1 MTTKAASA
9 KPSVPSS
16 QKAPEKKLASN
27 KILWLFAIGQLGWS
41 ALAGVISNCLVYYYM
56 PEEDLLSQ
64 GHTLFITQTAVFLG
78 FLTVIGLI
86 TALGR
91 LFDAVTDPWIA
102 SISDRCKHKLGRR
115 IPFLRFSA
123 IPFGIV
129 TVLVFV
135 SPVNGQSPINSV
147 FLGVMM
153 LLFYLCMTCY
163 CTPYNALIP
172 ELGGTQKLRIDVSTY
187 ISATYF
193 VGTALAYT
201 VPTIASMLFPTFGVA
216 GGYRIAIAC
225 LAVVAVI
232 CMLVPAFGIDEHVY
246 ADTTPSTSPTFS
258 SLVKTFK
265 NKEFQTFVAS
275 DVLYWIAF
283 TMFQTGL
290 LFYVTQ
296 LMGLDVSWSTILLVL
311 MMVIAFILYIP
322 VNFLAKRIGKKNLI
336 VFAFGFF
343 AVTFGITA
351 LSGVIGVPK
360 EAWGIIIA
368 ILASVPLAIL
378 GVLPQAVVAD
388 IADVD
393 AIDTGEARQG
403 MFYAAR
409 TFAMKLGQAI
419 SMLVFTG
426 IIAMDIGDV
435 KYRITAVVAC
445 VFCLLGCLVFARY
458 REKKVLARIEEHA
471 DEARR
476 GGE

>member
-1 MTTKAASA
+1 M
-9 KPSVPSS
+9 
-16 QKAPEKKLASN
+16 EKKLASN
-27 KILWLFAIGQLGWS
+27 GTLWMFALGQMGWA

-56 PEEDLLSQ
+56 PEEDLLAQ
-64 GHTLFITQTAVFLG
+64 GHTVFIAQTAVFLG
-78 FLTVIGLI
+78 FLTVIGAI

-102 SISDRCKHKLGRR
+102 SLSDRCKHKLGRR
-115 IPFLRFSA
+115 IPFMRYSA

-135 SPVNGQSPINSV
+135 SPIQGESPVNSL

-153 LLFYLCMTCY
+153 LLFYLLMTCY

-172 ELGGTQKLRIDVSTY
+172 ELGRTQKLRINVSTY

-193 VGTALAYT
+193 IGTALAYA
-201 VPTIASMLFPTFGVA
+201 VPTIASVLTPSFGVA
-216 GGYRIAIAC
+216 VGYRIAIAG

-232 CMLVPAFGIDEHVY
+232 CMLIPAFGIDEHAY
-246 ADTTPSTSPTFS
+246 ADTTPSQSPAFS
-258 SLVKTFK
+258 SLMKTFG

-275 DVLYWIAF
+275 DILYWIAF

-290 LFYVTQ
+290 LFYVTR

-311 MMVIAFILYIP
+311 MMGVAFILYIP
-322 VNFLAKRIGKKNLI
+322 VNFLAKKIGKKKLI
-336 VFAFGFF
+336 VFAFSFF
-343 AVTFGITA
+343 AVTFGLTA
-351 LSGVIGVPK
+351 FSGLIGIPL
-360 EAWGIIIA
+360 EAWGIFIA
-368 ILASVPLAIL
+368 VLASVPLAIL

-388 IADVD
+388 IAEVD
-393 AIDTGEARQG
+393 AADTGEARQG

-409 TFAMKLGQAI
+409 TFAMKLGQAV

-426 IIAMDIGDV
+426 IIAMDIGDM

-445 VFCLLGCLVFARY
+445 VFCMLGAIVFARY
-458 REKKVLARIEEHA
+458 HEKSVLRRIGETNEAERLEEA
-471 DEARR
+471 GA
-476 GGE
+476 

>member
-1 MTTKAASA
+1 MTAILFLFVKQVKGSLM
-9 KPSVPSS
+9 
-16 QKAPEKKLASN
+16 EKKLASN
-27 KILWLFAIGQLGWS
+27 KILWMFAIGQLGWA

-56 PEEDLLSQ
+56 PEDSLLSQ
-64 GHTLFITQTAVFLG
+64 GHTIFIAQSAVFFG
-78 FLTVIGLI
+78 MLTIIGGI

-102 SISDRCKHKLGRR
+102 SLSDRCKHKLGRR
-115 IPFLRFSA
+115 IPFLRFAA

-135 SPVNGQSPINSV
+135 SPINGESPINAV
-147 FLGVMM
+147 FLAVMM

-172 ELGGTQKLRIDVSTY
+172 ELGRTQKLRINVSTY

-193 VGTALAYT
+193 IGTALAYT

-216 GGYRIAIAC
+216 GGYRIAIAG

-232 CMLVPAFGIDEHVY
+232 CMLVPAFGIDEHKY
-246 ADTTPSTSPTFS
+246 ADTTPSESPAFN

-275 DVLYWIAF
+275 DILYWVAF

-290 LFYVTQ
+290 LFYVTE
-296 LMGLDVSWSTILLVL
+296 LMGLDVAWSTILLVL
-311 MMVIAFILYIP
+311 MMVVAFILYIP
-322 VNFLAKRIGKKNLI
+322 VNFIAKRIGKKKLI
-336 VFAFGFF
+336 VFAFSFF

-351 LSGVIGVPK
+351 LSGMLGVPL
-360 EAWGIIIA
+360 EAWGILIA
-368 ILASVPLAIL
+368 ILASIPLAIL

-393 AIDTGEARQG
+393 ALDTGEARQG

-409 TFAMKLGQAI
+409 TFAMKLGQAV

-426 IIAMDIGDV
+426 IIAMDIGDM
-435 KYRITAVVAC
+435 KYRITAIVAC
-445 VFCLLGCLVFARY
+445 AFCLLGALVFARY
-458 REKKVLARIEEHA
+458 HEKVVLARIEEENRDLLA
-471 DEARR
+471 EEA
-476 GGE
+476 

>member
-1 MTTKAASA
+1 M
-9 KPSVPSS
+9 
-16 QKAPEKKLASN
+16 EKKLASN
-27 KILWLFAIGQLGWS
+27 KILWMFAIGQLGWA

-56 PEEDLLSQ
+56 PEDSLLSQ
-64 GHTLFITQTAVFLG
+64 GHTIFIAQSAVFFG
-78 FLTVIGLI
+78 MLTIIGGI

-102 SISDRCKHKLGRR
+102 SLSDRCKHRLGRR
-115 IPFLRFSA
+115 IPFLRYAA
-123 IPFGIV
+123 IPFGVV

-135 SPVNGQSPINSV
+135 SPINGESPINAV
-147 FLGVMM
+147 FLAVMM

-172 ELGGTQKLRIDVSTY
+172 ELGRTQKLRINVSTY

-193 VGTALAYT
+193 IGTALAYT
-201 VPTIASMLFPTFGVA
+201 VPTIANMLFPTFGVA
-216 GGYRIAIAC
+216 GGYRIAIAG

-232 CMLVPAFGIDEHVY
+232 CMLVPAFGIDEHKY
-246 ADTTPSTSPTFS
+246 ADTTPSESPAFN

-275 DVLYWIAF
+275 DILYWVAF

-290 LFYVTQ
+290 LFYVTE
-296 LMGLDVSWSTILLVL
+296 LMGLDVAWSTILLVL
-311 MMVIAFILYIP
+311 MMVVAIILYIP
-322 VNFLAKRIGKKNLI
+322 VNFLAKRIGKKKLI
-336 VFAFGFF
+336 VFAFSFF

-351 LSGVIGVPK
+351 LSGMLGVPL
-360 EAWGIIIA
+360 EAWGILIA
-368 ILASVPLAIL
+368 VLASIPLAIL

-393 AIDTGEARQG
+393 ALDTGEARQG

-409 TFAMKLGQAI
+409 TFAMKLGQAV

-426 IIAMDIGDV
+426 IIAMDIGDM
-435 KYRITAVVAC
+435 KYRITAIVAC
-445 VFCLLGCLVFARY
+445 AFCLLGALVFARY
-458 REKKVLARIEEHA
+458 HEKVVLARIEEENRELLA
-471 DEARR
+471 EEA
-476 GGE
+476 

>member
-1 MTTKAASA
+1 M
-9 KPSVPSS
+9 
-16 QKAPEKKLASN
+16 EKKLASN
-27 KILWLFAIGQLGWS
+27 KILWMFAIGQLGWA

-56 PEEDLLSQ
+56 PEDSLLSQ
-64 GHTLFITQTAVFLG
+64 GHTIFIAQSAVFFG
-78 FLTVIGLI
+78 MLTIIGGI

-102 SISDRCKHKLGRR
+102 SLSDRCKHRLGRR
-115 IPFLRFSA
+115 IPFLRYAA
-123 IPFGIV
+123 IPFGVV

-135 SPVNGQSPINSV
+135 SPINGESPINAV
-147 FLGVMM
+147 FLAVMM

-172 ELGGTQKLRIDVSTY
+172 ELGRTQKLRINVSTY

-193 VGTALAYT
+193 IGTALAYT

-216 GGYRIAIAC
+216 GGYRIAIAG

-232 CMLVPAFGIDEHVY
+232 CMLVPAFGIDEHKY
-246 ADTTPSTSPTFS
+246 ADTTPSESPAFN

-275 DVLYWIAF
+275 DILYWVAF

-290 LFYVTQ
+290 LFYVTE
-296 LMGLDVSWSTILLVL
+296 LMGLDVAWSTILLVL
-311 MMVIAFILYIP
+311 MMVVAFILYIP
-322 VNFLAKRIGKKNLI
+322 VNFLAKRIGKKKLI
-336 VFAFGFF
+336 VFAFSFF

-351 LSGVIGVPK
+351 LSGMLGVPL
-360 EAWGIIIA
+360 EAWGILIA
-368 ILASVPLAIL
+368 ILASIPLAIL

-393 AIDTGEARQG
+393 ALDTGEARQG

-409 TFAMKLGQAI
+409 TFAMKLGQAV

-426 IIAMDIGDV
+426 IIAMDIGDM
-435 KYRITAVVAC
+435 KYRITAIAAC
-445 VFCLLGCLVFARY
+445 AFCLLGALVFARY
-458 REKKVLARIEEHA
+458 HEKVVLARIEEENRDLLA
-471 DEARR
+471 EEA
-476 GGE
+476 

>member
-1 MTTKAASA
+1 M
-9 KPSVPSS
+9 
-16 QKAPEKKLASN
+16 EKKLASN
-27 KILWLFAIGQLGWS
+27 KILWMFAIGQLGWA

-56 PEEDLLSQ
+56 PEDSLLSQ
-64 GHTLFITQTAVFLG
+64 GHTIFIAQSAVFFG
-78 FLTVIGLI
+78 MLTIIGGI

-102 SISDRCKHKLGRR
+102 SLSDRCKHRLGRR
-115 IPFLRFSA
+115 IPFLRYAA
-123 IPFGIV
+123 IPFGVV

-135 SPVNGQSPINSV
+135 SPINGESPINAV
-147 FLGVMM
+147 FLAVMM

-172 ELGGTQKLRIDVSTY
+172 ELGRTQKLRINVSTY

-193 VGTALAYT
+193 IGTALAYT

-216 GGYRIAIAC
+216 GGYRIAIAG

-232 CMLVPAFGIDEHVY
+232 CMLVPAFGIDEHKY
-246 ADTTPSTSPTFS
+246 ADTTPSESPAFN

-275 DVLYWIAF
+275 DILYWVAF

-290 LFYVTQ
+290 LFYVT
-296 LMGLDVSWSTILLVL
+296 D
-311 MMVIAFILYIP
+311 
-322 VNFLAKRIGKKNLI
+322 AKRIGKKKLI
-336 VFAFGFF
+336 VFAFSFF

-351 LSGVIGVPK
+351 LSGMLGVPL
-360 EAWGIIIA
+360 EAWGILIA
-368 ILASVPLAIL
+368 VLASIPLAIL

-393 AIDTGEARQG
+393 ALDTGEARQG

-409 TFAMKLGQAI
+409 TFAMKLGQAV

-426 IIAMDIGDV
+426 IIAMDIGDM
-435 KYRITAVVAC
+435 KYRITAIVAC
-445 VFCLLGCLVFARY
+445 AFCLLGALVFARY
-458 REKKVLARIEEHA
+458 HEKVVLARIEEENRELLA
-471 DEARR
+471 EEA
-476 GGE
+476 

>member
-1 MTTKAASA
+1 M
-9 KPSVPSS
+9 
-16 QKAPEKKLASN
+16 EKKLASN
-27 KILWLFAIGQLGWS
+27 KILWMFAIGQLGWA

-56 PEEDLLSQ
+56 PEDSLLSQ
-64 GHTLFITQTAVFLG
+64 GHTIFIAQSAVFFG
-78 FLTVIGLI
+78 MLTIIGGI

-102 SISDRCKHKLGRR
+102 SLSDRCKHRLGRR
-115 IPFLRFSA
+115 IPFLRYAA
-123 IPFGIV
+123 IPFGVV

-135 SPVNGQSPINSV
+135 SPINGESPINAV
-147 FLGVMM
+147 FLAVMM

-172 ELGGTQKLRIDVSTY
+172 ELGRTQKLRINVSTY

-193 VGTALAYT
+193 IGTALAYT

-216 GGYRIAIAC
+216 GGYRIAIAG

-232 CMLVPAFGIDEHVY
+232 CMLVPAFGIDEHKY
-246 ADTTPSTSPTFS
+246 ADTTPSESPAFN

-275 DVLYWIAF
+275 DILYWVAF

-290 LFYVTQ
+290 LFYVTE
-296 LMGLDVSWSTILLVL
+296 LMGLDVAWSTILLVL
-311 MMVIAFILYIP
+311 MMVVAFILYIP
-322 VNFLAKRIGKKNLI
+322 VNFLAKRIGKKKLI
-336 VFAFGFF
+336 VFAFSFF

-351 LSGVIGVPK
+351 LSGMLGVPL
-360 EAWGIIIA
+360 EAWGILIA
-368 ILASVPLAIL
+368 VLASIPLAIL

-393 AIDTGEARQG
+393 ALDTGEARQG

-409 TFAMKLGQAI
+409 TFAMKLGQAV

-426 IIAMDIGDV
+426 IIAMDIGDM
-435 KYRITAVVAC
+435 KYRITAIVAC
-445 VFCLLGCLVFARY
+445 AFCLLGALVFARY
-458 REKKVLARIEEHA
+458 HEKVVLARIEEENRDLLA
-471 DEARR
+471 EEA
-476 GGE
+476 

>member
-1 MTTKAASA
+1 M
-9 KPSVPSS
+9 
-16 QKAPEKKLASN
+16 EKKLASN
-27 KILWLFAIGQLGWS
+27 KILWMFAIGQLGWA

-56 PEEDLLSQ
+56 PEDSLLSQ
-64 GHTLFITQTAVFLG
+64 GHTIFIAQSAVFFG
-78 FLTVIGLI
+78 MLTIIGGI

-102 SISDRCKHKLGRR
+102 SLSDRCKHRLGRR
-115 IPFLRFSA
+115 IPFLRYAA
-123 IPFGIV
+123 IPFGVV

-135 SPVNGQSPINSV
+135 SPIPGESPINAV
-147 FLGVMM
+147 FLAVMM

-172 ELGGTQKLRIDVSTY
+172 ELGRTQKLRINVSTY

-193 VGTALAYT
+193 IGTALAYT

-216 GGYRIAIAC
+216 GGYRIAIAG

-232 CMLVPAFGIDEHVY
+232 CMLVPAFGIDEHKY
-246 ADTTPSTSPTFS
+246 ADTTPSESPAFN

-265 NKEFQTFVAS
+265 NKEFQTLVAS
-275 DVLYWIAF
+275 DVLYWVAF

-290 LFYVTQ
+290 LFYVTE
-296 LMGLDVSWSTILLVL
+296 LMGLDVAWSTILLVL
-311 MMVIAFILYIP
+311 MMVVAFILYIP
-322 VNFLAKRIGKKNLI
+322 VNFIAKRIGKKKLI
-336 VFAFGFF
+336 VFAFSFF

-351 LSGVIGVPK
+351 LSGMLGVPL
-360 EAWGIIIA
+360 EAWGILIA
-368 ILASVPLAIL
+368 ILASIPLAIL

-393 AIDTGEARQG
+393 ALDTGEARQG

-409 TFAMKLGQAI
+409 TFAMKLGQAV

-426 IIAMDIGDV
+426 IIAMDIGDM
-435 KYRITAVVAC
+435 KYRITAIVAC
-445 VFCLLGCLVFARY
+445 AFCLLGALVFARY
-458 REKKVLARIEEHA
+458 HEKAVLARIEEENRDLLA
-471 DEARR
+471 EEA
-476 GGE
+476 

>member
-1 MTTKAASA
+1 MTAILFLFVKQVKGSLM
-9 KPSVPSS
+9 
-16 QKAPEKKLASN
+16 EKKLASN
-27 KILWLFAIGQLGWS
+27 KILWMFAIGQMGWA

-56 PEEDLLSQ
+56 PEDSLLSQ
-64 GHTLFITQTAVFLG
+64 GHTIFIAQSAVFFG
-78 FLTVIGLI
+78 MLTIIGGI

-102 SISDRCKHKLGRR
+102 SLSDRCKHRLGRR
-115 IPFLRFSA
+115 IPFLRYAA
-123 IPFGIV
+123 IPFGAV

-135 SPVNGQSPINSV
+135 SPIPGESPINAV
-147 FLGVMM
+147 FLAVMM

-172 ELGGTQKLRIDVSTY
+172 ELGRTQKLRINVSTY

-193 VGTALAYT
+193 IGTALAYT

-216 GGYRIAIAC
+216 GGYRIAIAG

-232 CMLVPAFGIDEHVY
+232 CMLVPAFGIDEHKY
-246 ADTTPSTSPTFS
+246 ADTTPSESPAFN

-275 DVLYWIAF
+275 DILYWVAF

-290 LFYVTQ
+290 LFYVTE
-296 LMGLDVSWSTILLVL
+296 LMGLDVAWSTILLVL
-311 MMVIAFILYIP
+311 MMVVAFILYIP
-322 VNFLAKRIGKKNLI
+322 VNFLAKRIGKKKLI
-336 VFAFGFF
+336 VFAFSFF

-351 LSGVIGVPK
+351 LSGMLGVPL
-360 EAWGIIIA
+360 EAWGILIA
-368 ILASVPLAIL
+368 ILASIPLAIL

-393 AIDTGEARQG
+393 ALDTGEARQG

-409 TFAMKLGQAI
+409 TFAMKLGQAV

-426 IIAMDIGDV
+426 IIAMDIGDM
-435 KYRITAVVAC
+435 KYRITAIVAC
-445 VFCLLGCLVFARY
+445 AFCLLGALVFARY
-458 REKKVLARIEEHA
+458 HEKVVLARIEEENRNLLA
-471 DEARR
+471 EEA
-476 GGE
+476 

>member
-1 MTTKAASA
+1 MTAILFLFVKQVKGSLM
-9 KPSVPSS
+9 
-16 QKAPEKKLASN
+16 EKKLASN
-27 KILWLFAIGQLGWS
+27 KILWMFAIGQLGWA

-56 PEEDLLSQ
+56 PEDSLLSQ
-64 GHTLFITQTAVFLG
+64 GHTIFIAQSAVFFG
-78 FLTVIGLI
+78 MLTIIGGI

-102 SISDRCKHKLGRR
+102 SLSDRCKHRLGRR
-115 IPFLRFSA
+115 IPFLRYAA
-123 IPFGIV
+123 IPFGVV

-135 SPVNGQSPINSV
+135 SPINGESPINAV
-147 FLGVMM
+147 FLAVMM

-172 ELGGTQKLRIDVSTY
+172 ELGRTQKLRINVSTY

-193 VGTALAYT
+193 IGTALAYT

-216 GGYRIAIAC
+216 GGYRIAIAG

-232 CMLVPAFGIDEHVY
+232 CMLVPAFGIDEHKY
-246 ADTTPSTSPTFS
+246 ADTTPSESPAFN

-275 DVLYWIAF
+275 DILYWVAF

-290 LFYVTQ
+290 LFYVTE
-296 LMGLDVSWSTILLVL
+296 LMGLDVAWSTILLVL
-311 MMVIAFILYIP
+311 MMVVAFILYIP
-322 VNFLAKRIGKKNLI
+322 VNFLAKRIGKKKLI
-336 VFAFGFF
+336 VFAFSFF

-351 LSGVIGVPK
+351 LSGMLGVPL
-360 EAWGIIIA
+360 EAWGILIA
-368 ILASVPLAIL
+368 ILASIPLAIL

-393 AIDTGEARQG
+393 ALDTGEARQG

-409 TFAMKLGQAI
+409 TFAMKLGQAV

-426 IIAMDIGDV
+426 IIAMDIGDM
-435 KYRITAVVAC
+435 KYRITAIVAC
-445 VFCLLGCLVFARY
+445 AFCLLGALVFARY
-458 REKKVLARIEEHA
+458 HEKVVLARIEEENRDLLA
-471 DEARR
+471 EEA
-476 GGE
+476 

>member
-1 MTTKAASA
+1 M
-9 KPSVPSS
+9 
-16 QKAPEKKLASN
+16 EKKLATN
-27 KILWLFAIGQLGWS
+27 GILWKFAFGQLGWA

-56 PEEDLLSQ
+56 PEQDLLAQ
-64 GHTLFITQTAVFLG
+64 GHTLFITQSAVFFG
-78 FLTVIGLI
+78 MLTVIGGI

-102 SISDRCKHKLGRR
+102 SLSDRCKHKLGRR
-115 IPFLRFSA
+115 IPFLRYAA
-123 IPFGIV
+123 IPFGIM

-135 SPVNGQSPINSV
+135 SPVPEQSPVNSV
-147 FLGVMM
+147 FLGVTM

-172 ELGGTQKLRIDVSTY
+172 ELGRTQKLRINVSTY

-193 VGTALAYT
+193 IGTALAYT

-216 GGYRIAIAC
+216 GGYRIAVAC
-225 LAVVAVI
+225 LAAVAVI
-232 CMLVPAFGIDEHVY
+232 CMLIPAFGIDEHKY
-246 ADTTPSTSPTFS
+246 ADTTPSESPALS

-265 NKEFQTFVAS
+265 NREFQTFVIS
-275 DVLYWIAF
+275 DILYWIAF

-296 LMGLDVSWSTILLVL
+296 LMGLDVAWSTILLVL
-311 MMVIAFILYIP
+311 MMLVAFILYIP
-322 VNFLAKRIGKKNLI
+322 VNFLAKRIGKKKLI

-343 AVTFGITA
+343 AATFGITA
-351 LSGVIGVPK
+351 LSGLTGIPNEV
-360 EAWGIIIA
+360 WGILIS
-368 ILASVPLAIL
+368 ILASIPLAIL

-393 AIDTGEARQG
+393 AFDTGEARQG

-409 TFAMKLGQAI
+409 TFAMKLGQAV

-426 IIAMDIGDV
+426 IIAMDIGDM

-458 REKKVLARIEEHA
+458 HERKVLARINEELA
-471 DEARR
+471 EEGIAQA
-476 GGE
+476 